1 VRNANAT
8 RREQALRVIPVAL
21 LALGGASM
29 AWNLFGSTLSRDWL
43 PYGVAAALLTAGLLW
58 SGSALRPPPL
68 ALGGLAALL
77 GLAAWDAL
85 SLVWSPV
92 PALAR
97 DEALLV
103 LLYALSFL
111 VPLLVLRAAPDR
123 HAAVVAVTA
132 ILVALAFATLVELLV
147 VEHPAEHYEGGRL
160 TFPISY
166 VNAQAA
172 MFLLAFWPSVAL
184 AAGRAARPW
193 LRTAAVG
200 GACILLAG
208 GLMTQSK
215 GGLIAS
221 AVAGIALFAVSPD
234 RLRLVIPALIPIA
247 LVGGSYELL
256 TRPFREQDAGDFADA
271 VRFASETALVLTGV
285 ALAAGALYVILD
297 RRVTLSAAVRRIA
310 AVGLSAALILV
321 AVGAVAAF
329 FVTVDRPGH
338 YLADTWD
345 SFKSIP
351 ERETGSSH
359 LTSLGSNRYD
369 FWRVELGLARDH
381 PLAGV
386 GARGFAS
393 EYLLTRRS
401 DETPARGHSVVLDTL
416 SETGVVGLALLAAA
430 LGLPVA
436 AAVRRGRRDL
446 LLAGTAAACVY
457 GVVHAAGDWILTF
470 PAVGV
475 PFFALLGVANAGADD
490 DDPAPTLRGRV
501 ATAGA
506 LLTLVA
512 AFGAFGLPWLSARF
526 TQSALDDPPHAAS
539 DLRWAKRLD
548 PLAVDPYLAA
558 ATLAPGSEEA
568 VAALRKAVS
577 KQPKVSSLRY
587 RLGLAE
593 LAVGRRDPARAEL
606 REAHRLDPR
615 STIVS
620 AALAR
625 ASSSP

>member
-1 VRNANAT
+1 
-8 RREQALRVIPVAL
+8 
-21 LALGGASM
+21 M

-68 ALGGLAALL
+68 ALGGIAALL

-103 LLYALSFL
+103 VLYALSFS
-111 VPLLVLRAAPDR
+111 VPVFVLRGAPDR
-123 HAAVVAVTA
+123 RAAVVAVAA
-132 ILVALAFATLVELLV
+132 ILVALASATLVDLLV

-172 MFLLAFWPSVAL
+172 MFLLAFWPCVAL
-184 AAGRAARPW
+184 SAGRSARPW

-221 AVAGIALFAVSPD
+221 AVAGIALFALSPH

-271 VRFASETALVLTGV
+271 VRFASTTALVLTGV
-285 ALAAGALYVILD
+285 ALAAGALYVVID
-297 RRVTLSAAVRRIA
+297 RRVAVPAAGRRLA
-310 AVGLSAALILV
+310 AVGLSAALVLF
-321 AVGAVAAF
+321 AVGAVGAF

-338 YLADTWD
+338 YLADKWD

-369 FWRVELGLARDH
+369 FWRVELDLARDH

-401 DETPARGHSVVLDTL
+401 GETPARRTL
-416 SETGVVGLALLAAA
+416 GGARHAVGDRCRRPRRCCRGARAAA
-430 LGLPVA
+430 G
-436 AAVRRGRRDL
+436 GR
-446 LLAGTAAACVY
+446 
-457 GVVHAAGDWILTF
+457 
-470 PAVGV
+470 
-475 PFFALLGVANAGADD
+475 
-490 DDPAPTLRGRV
+490 
-501 ATAGA
+501 
-506 LLTLVA
+506 
-512 AFGAFGLPWLSARF
+512 SA
-526 TQSALDDPPHAAS
+526 
-539 DLRWAKRLD
+539 
-548 PLAVDPYLAA
+548 
-558 ATLAPGSEEA
+558 
-568 VAALRKAVS
+568 
-577 KQPKVSSLRY
+577 
-587 RLGLAE
+587 
-593 LAVGRRDPARAEL
+593 ARA
-606 REAHRLDPR
+606 P
-615 STIVS
+615 
-620 AALAR
+620 
-625 ASSSP
+625 